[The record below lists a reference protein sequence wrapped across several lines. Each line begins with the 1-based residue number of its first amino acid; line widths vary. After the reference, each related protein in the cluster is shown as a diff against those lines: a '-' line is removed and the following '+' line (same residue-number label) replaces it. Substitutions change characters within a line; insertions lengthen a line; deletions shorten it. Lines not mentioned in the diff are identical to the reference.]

1 MHTPT
6 APSDETTM
14 PETEKPETTS
24 AHRASHG
31 AVTLR
36 AHAKLTLTLRVTG
49 VRADG
54 YHLIDAEMVSL
65 DLHDLITLRSTGA
78 DDATTITASGPFAD
92 GMPLD
97 HTNLIA
103 RALQLNGA
111 PAAVHVDK
119 QIPHG
124 GGLGGGSTDAAT
136 ALAWSGSSTAT
147 DDLERASQLGAD
159 IPFCLVGGRAR
170 VRGIGEVVDPL
181 PHVDHTVTLV
191 IPPLGVSTPAAYRAW
206 DELGGPT
213 GEGPND
219 LEAAALAAVPELRR
233 WRELIGERIG
243 AAPVLAGSGATWF
256 TIGERA
262 SALADL
268 VGEGAAVLVAR
279 TVPADVATNRTELGA

>member
-1 MHTPT
+1 
-6 APSDETTM
+6 M
-14 PETEKPETTS
+14 PATTS
-24 AHRASHG
+24 TGGASPV
-31 AVTLR
+31 AITLR

-49 VRADG
+49 VRPDG

-65 DLHDLITLRSTGA
+65 DLHDLITLDPAGA
-78 DDATTITASGPFAD
+78 RGTSTITASGPFAD
-92 GMPLD
+92 GMPVD

-103 RALQLNGA
+103 RALQLNDT
-111 PAAVHVDK
+111 PATVHVDK

-136 ALAWSGSSTAT
+136 ALAWSGSSASV
-147 DDLERASQLGAD
+147 DGLERASRLGAD

-170 VRGIGEVVDPL
+170 VRGIGEIVDPL
-181 PHVDHTVTLV
+181 AHLDRTVTLV
-191 IPPLGVSTPAAYRAW
+191 IPPLSVSTPAAYRAW

-219 LEAAALAAVPELRR
+219 LESAALTAVPELRR

-243 AAPVLAGSGATWF
+243 SPPVLAGSGATWF
-256 TIGERA
+256 TDGERA

-268 VGEGAAVLVAR
+268 VDEGAAVLVAR
-279 TVPADVATNRTELGA
+279 TVPADVATNRSGLDA